1 MKTALIA
8 ALIGAFAFDLYAG
21 ISRKRLIIKLK
32 DNSNFPELMYV
43 TGKKHLFNF
52 YYVVYSN
59 KLKKLKAEL
68 KLNKNISAFENDFIT
83 KQDILSPSITDQ
95 LTYSQKKQR
104 IFNDPL
110 VYSKWSI
117 LNSEAN
123 GISLFRTHKENIT
136 RATKKLVVAVLDT
149 GIDFKHEDIPV
160 WKNKEE
166 IPRNGFDDD
175 NNGYIDDVYGI
186 NTTYRRRSITATNN
200 VMDFHDHG
208 THLAGVIGA
217 KFQNELGVVGVA
229 TNVKIMG
236 LKVISKHHTLSDV
249 DMIEA
254 IIYAVDNGAKI
265 INTTFLKDLDKSTN
279 ALKDVIKYVS
289 KKNDVLFITGAG
301 NNSRNLKYF
310 PAAPASY
317 DIDNMLVVGST
328 DKYGGL
334 SYFSNYG
341 VKSVDIAAPGSSIY
355 STIRNNKYFYM
366 SGTSI
371 ASAVVSGVAAEV
383 WSNYPHLSAQQVKEV
398 LLSSVTPIDV
408 LEGRILTEGR
418 VDLYNAI
425 KKAEKL

>member
-43 TGKKHLFNF
+43 TGKKHLFNS